1 MDDMPFDSDHLIT
14 AERLE
19 ELHQAALGGPLLV
32 MTHDN
37 PDPDA
42 LASGAALKVLFE
54 SVWGIPVDLGYSGL
68 IDRAENKA
76 MLNILTPDWLPLES
90 LNDLSAYAAIALVD
104 TQPRAGNNR
113 LPANLL
119 PQIVFDHHH
128 PIRDGLEQVR
138 FLDIRTEM
146 AATSSIIYQ
155 YLEAA
160 GAHLDALLST
170 AVFYGIQTDT
180 QGLSRGG
187 SVQDQEIYLKLLTQ
201 IDRQKLSEVAQAGLP
216 REYFKSFSDGLK
228 ATRIYGRAVCACLGH
243 LPRPDFVSEMADVMI
258 RLQGAQAALCIGEHG
273 GVIYLSLRTQNTA
286 EDAGWMIQYMI
297 PEGGKAGG
305 HGTMAG
311 GQIFLQSN
319 NADRVM
325 EEVRLKFLQVLGE
338 SGPGEAL
345 LAD

>member
-1 MDDMPFDSDHLIT
+1 MADIFFKNSNPISQ
-14 AERLE
+14 ERLE
-19 ELHQAALGGPLLV
+19 ELRQAAQGGPLLV

-42 LASGAALKVLFE
+42 LASGAALRVLFE
-54 SVWGIPVDLGYSGL
+54 TAWGIPVLLGYSGL

-76 MLNILTPDWLPLES
+76 MLKILTPNWLPLKS
-90 LNDLSAYAAIALVD
+90 LGEIRAYSAIALVD
-104 TQPRAGNNR
+104 TQPCAGNNR
-113 LPANLL
+113 LPGNLL

-160 GAHLDALLST
+160 EVRLDTLLST
-170 AVFYGIQTDT
+170 AIFYGIQTDT

-187 SVQDQEIYLKLLTQ
+187 SLQDQGIYLKLLSL

-216 REYFKSFSDGLK
+216 REYFKAFTDGLQ
-228 ATRIYGRAVCACLGH
+228 ATRIYGRAVCACLGS
-243 LPRPDFVSEMADVMI
+243 LPRPDFVSEMADVLI
-258 RLQGAQAALCIGEHG
+258 RLKGTRAALCIGEHG
-273 GVIYLSLRTQNTA
+273 EVVYFSLRTQNTSK
-286 EDAGWMIQYMI
+286 DAGWLIQTMI
-297 PEGGKAGG
+297 PPEGKAGG

-311 GQIFLQSN
+311 GQIRLH
-319 NADRVM
+319 AGTKEEVM
-325 EEVRLKFLQVLGE
+325 ELVRKNFLQVMGE
-338 SGPGEAL
+338 KDDGEEL
-345 LAD
+345 LAE